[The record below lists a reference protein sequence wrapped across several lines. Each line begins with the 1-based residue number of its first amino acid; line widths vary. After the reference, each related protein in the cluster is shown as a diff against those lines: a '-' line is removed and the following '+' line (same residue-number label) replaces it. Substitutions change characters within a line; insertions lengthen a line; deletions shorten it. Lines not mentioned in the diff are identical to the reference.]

1 MVFIYRKRYTM
12 KLKKLLP
19 IASVASVAAVV
30 APIVT
35 SCGSATFSY
44 KFDENN
50 WASDFIPD
58 NQIPASE
65 HKLVWADEATY
76 EYLSAVKKNKQI
88 LADDIVFST
97 IMYYFPLEDVFAE
110 GTCEAKIGNID
121 PKTKKCSF
129 SLEFNLAP
137 ANVTSN
143 SAGGVTKVIAGKIEV
158 KNLEFD
164 LVPGQYMW
172 TMIPYVISPRRL
184 IEPKQVPTYLKTKK
198 DWSVDI
204 TEHRSFRDFETN
216 IKLHYDWQNSTTE
229 LESALLGTDRSGYL
243 YEFFTFSYMY
253 YFENVTIR
261 EVK

>member
-1 MVFIYRKRYTM
+1 M

-50 WASDFIPD
+50 WATDFIPD

-65 HKLVWADEATY
+65 HKLVWADESTY
-76 EYLSAVKKNKQI
+76 EYLSAVKKNKKI

-97 IMYYFPLEDVFAE
+97 IMYYFPQSEYEFTE

-129 SLEFNLAP
+129 SFEFNLAP
-137 ANVTSN
+137 VNVTRN
-143 SAGGVTKVIAGKIEV
+143 EAGRVTNAMAGKIEV
-158 KNLEFD
+158 KNLQFD
-164 LVPGQYMW
+164 LFPGQYMW
-172 TMIPYVISPRRL
+172 TLVPYVISPRRL
-184 IEPKQVPTYLKTKK
+184 ISVEQAPAYLKSRK
-198 DWSVDI
+198 DWSLDI
-204 TEHRSFRDFETN
+204 TAHRSFKDFETN
-216 IKLHYDWQNSTTE
+216 ATLHYDWQNSTTE